1 MYYFQYVHLLTT
13 LIYCWSVLVLIF
25 RPCIQYFPTLSQNY
39 SGILILSVSVV
50 FLPNILVFFLT
61 VFVLCDLVPYD
72 LLHKATTL

>member
-50 FLPNILVFFLT
+50 FLPNILVFFNS
-61 VFVLCDLVPYD
+61 VCFM
-72 LLHKATTL
+72 